1 MEKKKGRRRE
11 TTTRRE
17 SVLTV
22 SNLKDEKFKNNKL
35 LKKNHLNIFSSEV
48 FRGFK
53 LNSV

>member
-35 LKKNHLNIFSSEV
+35 FKKIILISFLVKYSGVSN
-48 FRGFK
+48 
-53 LNSV
+53 